1 MGILE
6 YILLVFVIGG
16 GAFVQRVT
24 GFGMGI
30 FAMLFLPYFMPSHN
44 TAVAV
49 VGVIA
54 AVGAV
59 YNAVRHRRNI

>member
-6 YILLVFVIGG
+6 YILLILVVFG

-30 FAMLFLPYFMPSHN
+30 FCMLFLPYFMPSHGV
-44 TAVAV
+44 TVATLGIIV
-49 VGVIA
+49 
-54 AVGAV
+54 
-59 YNAVRHRRNI
+59 